1 MIQQG
6 DVHRG
11 FVLLARFVVSMCR
24 STTAKPINNIE
35 SGQKIA
41 MDDELSL
48 PSASAD
54 GGDGGSSS
62 VKLIVRDVRTYM
74 YSVTPL
80 PPYHTSSLFWEP
92 LTLPHLTATKPL
104 LREALGQLR
113 RS

>member
-1 MIQQG
+1 MIQQS

-11 FVLLARFVVSMCR
+11 FVLLARLVLQWS
-24 STTAKPINNIE
+24 STMAKPIQSIE

-54 GGDGGSSS
+54 GGDGGTSS

-74 YSVTPL
+74 YIVTPL
-80 PPYHTSSLFWEP
+80 PPYHTSGLFWDP
-92 LTLPHLTATKPL
+92 LTLPHLTAIKPL
-104 LREALGQLR
+104 LREALGQLL